1 MASVDLPIHRV
12 VFLVGTSQFYQLV
25 KEAGWQHQSPSNN
38 CFHILPLAPKVTD
51 NSGDCYGI
59 EGSWK
64 DHFISLRRQLP
75 FTGIRCC
82 FQAQCQSK
90 EGVSETYFLPL
101 RLLIIF
107 HTAIDTPILWVI
119 IIFFF
124 YFYFLCDRDDFQETI
139 HVHKLL
145 LIWETVCIP
154 VRSLLLV

>member
-1 MASVDLPIHRV
+1 MASMDLPTHRV

-25 KEAGWQHQSPSNN
+25 KEVGWQQQSPSNN

-75 FTGIRCC
+75 CTGIRCC
-82 FQAQCQSK
+82 SQAQCQSE

-101 RLLIIF
+101 RLLIVF
-107 HTAIDTPILWVI
+107 PYCNRYTDPLSDSF
-119 IIFFF
+119 FFF
-124 YFYFLCDRDDFQETI
+124 YVIGTI
-139 HVHKLL
+139 FRKPYMFINCCSFEKLYVSQL
-145 LIWETVCIP
+145 GAYC
-154 VRSLLLV
+154 